1 MERMILIASVYAKP
15 FTEPVPMIPST
26 IAAIRVVIFPSRIAD
41 RAFLK
46 PISIAFLTDLPAAI
60 SSRIRA

>member
-1 MERMILIASVYAKP
+1 MDRMILIASVYAKP

-41 RAFLK
+41 SAFLK
-46 PISIAFLTDLPAAI
+46 PISIALFTDLPAAI